1 MEDQELIPD
10 IFSVW
15 LGETPVSTEAKV
27 RMANQAG
34 WLKGGAEGGNEVKVL
49 TVSKDEVKAEP
60 REEETQHTMSA

>member
-34 WLKGGAEGGNEVKVL
+34 WLKGEAEGGKEGNLLAGGE
-49 TVSKDEVKAEP
+49 DEVKAEP
-60 REEETQHTMSA
+60 REEETQHTVSA